1 MNTNRIIKFDELL
14 NSITREVISMH
25 LLDQYKRGNISFEEF
40 HHRLWTGSPEK
51 FIAELGYKQFNFYLL
66 AGPGELYEDIETKLK
81 VMLTAAPPKVQTEMQ
96 EYLNS
101 LLADKSA

>member
-1 MNTNRIIKFDELL
+1 
-14 NSITREVISMH
+14 MH
-25 LLDQYKRGNISFEEF
+25 LLEQYKNGIISFEEF

-66 AGPGELYEDIETKLK
+66 AGPGEFYEDLETKLK
-81 VMLTAAPPKVQTEMQ
+81 VMLTAAPPKVQIEMQ
-96 EYLNS
+96 EYLSS

>member
-1 MNTNRIIKFDELL
+1 
-14 NSITREVISMH
+14 MH

-40 HHRLWTGSPEK
+40 HHRIWAGSPEK

-66 AGPGELYEDIETKLK
+66 AGPGEFYEDLETKLK
-81 VMLTAAPPKVQTEMQ
+81 VMLTAAPPKVQIEMQ

-101 LLADKSA
+101 LLREKSA